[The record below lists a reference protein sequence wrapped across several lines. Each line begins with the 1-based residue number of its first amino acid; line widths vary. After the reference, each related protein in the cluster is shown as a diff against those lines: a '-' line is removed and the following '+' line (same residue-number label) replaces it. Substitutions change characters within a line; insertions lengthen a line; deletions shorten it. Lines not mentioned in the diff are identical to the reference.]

1 MFNSLKLLKLLVL
14 SAGLAAALTSGCL
27 DDSTSDQPAQ
37 VDEGIGAPA
46 KSVTGAS
53 IFTESFSSGLGQFTA
68 TGSSIRYTTSSSYG
82 VRMKGGSI
90 GSIYITSKAIST
102 VGYTNISL
110 TFTRATSGLD
120 SGEAGIA
127 SYSVDGT
134 NFTTIESVQSASGSK
149 TFTLGTGAAGKS
161 TLFLRFQCKANLST
175 ETYTVDEVYLKGDSS
190 GSGTTLIDNPK
201 VVMLGDS
208 IFALSGEIAN
218 ELQRLSGEKYRAY
231 YVSGAEFEGSYISD
245 IPDQYDEAVAADSTI
260 RTVIMDGGG
269 NDVQIGAS
277 VYCSGSTV
285 STLCKSRL
293 SSALSTAD
301 ALFKEMRAKGVT
313 NIVYL
318 KYFYIKDT
326 SKQPAFLYM
335 AAEMEKIALKYNCI
349 IVDPMA
355 IFNAHPEYIGDDDI
369 HPTAE
374 GSQVLANLI
383 WDAMEAN
390 NIEQND

>member
-1 MFNSLKLLKLLVL
+1 MLNSIKLLKLLLL
-14 SAGLAAALTSGCL
+14 SAGLAAVLSAGCL
-27 DDSTSDQPAQ
+27 DQSSDQSSRD
-37 VDEGIGAPA
+37 DENISSPVM
-46 KSVTGAS
+46 SVTGAS
-53 IFTESFSSGLGQFTA
+53 LFSESFSSGLGQFTV
-68 TGSSIRYTTSSSYG
+68 TGSSTRYTTSSSYG
-82 VRMKGGSI
+82 VRMKGGTI

-102 VGYTNISL
+102 VGYTNITL

-120 SGEAGIA
+120 SGEAGVA

-134 NFTTIESVQSASGSK
+134 NYTTIESVQSASGSS
-149 TFTLGTGAAGKS
+149 TFTLGSDAAGKS
-161 TLFLRFQCKANLST
+161 TLYLRFQCKANLST
-175 ETYTVDEVYLKGDSS
+175 ETYTVDEVQLKGDES
-190 GSGTTLIDNPK
+190 GSGTVLISNPK

-218 ELQRLSGEKYRAY
+218 ELQRLSGEKYRSY
-231 YVSGAEFEGSYISD
+231 YVSGAEFEGSLISN
-245 IPDQYDEAVAADSTI
+245 IPDQYSSAISADSSI

-277 VYCSGSTV
+277 LYCSGSTV
-285 STLCKSRL
+285 STLCKASL

-301 ALFKEMRAKGVT
+301 SLFKKMRTNGVT

-326 SKQPAFLYM
+326 TKQPAFLYM

-355 IFNAHPEYIGDDDI
+355 IFNAHPEYIGSDDI
-369 HPTAE
+369 HPTTE

-383 WDAMEAN
+383 WDAMKAN